1 MADALAAQQNPDGG
15 FGYTVGVRQSDV
27 DDTSYAIEFLRTA
40 APRTHTATI
49 ERAEAYLLARRN
61 PDGGFPT
68 FAAGAPSEVAMT
80 AAVNALAGNPAHRAV
95 AERGVAFIVSQG
107 GPAGVLER
115 GWSRNLTNAVFR
127 ATLACAT
134 VRDDAPAALRKA
146 ASASSEPGFWS
157 PARPPPWTTAR
168 WCDRTVNT
176 P

>member
-1 MADALAAQQNPDGG
+1 MAGALAAQQNPDGG

-49 ERAEAYLLARRN
+49 ERAEAFLLAQRN

-68 FAAGAPSEVAMT
+68 FTAGAPSEVAMT
-80 AAVNALAGNPAHRAV
+80 AAAVNALAGNPAHRAV

-146 ASASSEPGFWS
+146 ASATARGH
-157 PARPPPWTTAR
+157 RPPGEHPGPGRRLGAR
-168 WCDRTVNT
+168 AGR
-176 P
+176 PQ